1 MLTEELIKR
10 QEKERK
16 ALISEICDMG
26 ELKTLNDLFRLNR
39 LSKSLKK
46 VTENPKDYFKN
57 LDNELKK

>member
-10 QEKERK
+10 QKKERS

-26 ELKTLNDLFRLNR
+26 DIKTLNDLYRLNR

-46 VTENPKDYFKN
+46 VTDDPKNYFKN
-57 LDNELKK
+57 LYNE